1 MFNLGETCMKKSLV
15 ALAALAAGTAFAQ
28 SSVTMYGNV
37 DIGYGNAVTK
47 TLSGATRDVTS
58 GVVDGVLMPNRI
70 GFRGTEDLGSGLTAG
85 FVLEQGLSPVSNNGW
100 NLRTATSGHQVP
112 QGGAFSSAT
121 MRAGNLFVA
130 GGFGE
135 VRIGTFNRA
144 AYGVASKSIVMAEN
158 YGGEGHTLAS
168 TRTTAIGYTSPSF
181 NGVTAQI
188 QYGSAHGQRITQ
200 EISTDSSSGL
210 RIDNTK
216 VLGTAVNYNAGPLYL
231 GVAYEATDVYRT
243 ANAATTTNAYGGTVS
258 AGTAVAD
265 RTEKLYALAASYDFG
280 VAKVNFSHVD
290 RDQVASGTA
299 KSYNV
304 SATVPVGAVTL
315 AAIYTKE
322 EQSSQAGA
330 ATKDLKGYQIGAIY
344 NLSKRSQVYVWR
356 GHDKDTLASSTSLA
370 DRTRTVI
377 GMQHSF

>member
-15 ALAALAAGTAFAQ
+15 ALAALAATGAFAQ
-28 SSVTMYGNV
+28 SSVTLYGNV
-37 DIGYGNAVTK
+37 DIAYGTAVTK
-47 TLSGATRDVTS
+47 AASGARDVTG

-70 GFRGTEDLGSGLTAG
+70 GFRGTEDLGGGLTAG
-85 FVLEQGLSPVSNNGW
+85 FVLEQGISPTSNNGW
-100 NLRTATSGHQVP
+100 NLRAASSGHLTP
-112 QGGAFSSAT
+112 QGGGLSSAT

-168 TRTTAIGYTSPSF
+168 TRTTAIGYTSPAF
-181 NGVTAQI
+181 NGITAQI
-188 QYGSAHGQRITQ
+188 QVGSAHGQRVTQ
-200 EISTDSSSGL
+200 ETAGDNSSGL
-210 RIDNTK
+210 RTDNTR
-216 VLGTAVNYNAGPLYL
+216 VMGTALNYNAGPLYL
-231 GVAYEATDVYRT
+231 GVGYETTDVLRV
-243 ANAATTTNAYGGTVS
+243 ANGASTTNAYGGTVT
-258 AGTAVAD
+258 AGTAVAE
-265 RTEKLYALAASYDFG
+265 RTEKLYALAATYDFG

-315 AAIYTKE
+315 AALYTKE
-322 EQSSQAGA
+322 DQSSQAGT

-344 NLSKRSQVYVWR
+344 NLSKRSQLYVWR
-356 GHDKDTLASSTSLA
+356 GHDKDSLAASTAQA
-370 DRTRTVI
+370 DRTRTVV

>member
-1 MFNLGETCMKKSLV
+1 
-15 ALAALAAGTAFAQ
+15 
-28 SSVTMYGNV
+28 
-37 DIGYGNAVTK
+37 
-47 TLSGATRDVTS
+47 
-58 GVVDGVLMPNRI
+58 MPNRI
-70 GFRGTEDLGSGLTAG
+70 GFRGTEDLGGGLTAG
-85 FVLEQGLSPVSNNGW
+85 FVLEQGISPTSNNGW
-100 NLRTATSGHQVP
+100 NLRAASSGHLTP
-112 QGGAFSSAT
+112 QGGGLSSAT

-168 TRTTAIGYTSPSF
+168 TRTTAIGYTSPAF
-181 NGVTAQI
+181 NGITAQI
-188 QYGSAHGQRITQ
+188 QVGSAHGQRVTQ
-200 EISTDSSSGL
+200 ETAGDNSSGL
-210 RIDNTK
+210 RTDNTR
-216 VLGTAVNYNAGPLYL
+216 VMGTALNYNAGPLYL
-231 GVAYEATDVYRT
+231 GVGYETTDVLRV
-243 ANAATTTNAYGGTVS
+243 ANGASTTNAYGGTVT
-258 AGTAVAD
+258 AGTAVAE
-265 RTEKLYALAASYDFG
+265 RTEKLYALAATYDFG

-315 AAIYTKE
+315 AALYTKE
-322 EQSSQAGA
+322 DQSSQAGT

-344 NLSKRSQVYVWR
+344 NLSKRSQLYVWR
-356 GHDKDTLASSTSLA
+356 GHDKDSLAASTAQA
-370 DRTRTVI
+370 DRTRTVV

>member
-1 MFNLGETCMKKSLV
+1 MTI
-15 ALAALAAGTAFAQ
+15 
-28 SSVTMYGNV
+28 YGNV
-37 DIGYGNAVTK
+37 DIAYGNAVTK
-47 TLSGATRDVTS
+47 AANGARDVTS

-85 FVLEQGLSPVSNNGW
+85 FVLEQGISPTSNNGW
-100 NLRTATSGHQVP
+100 NLRAATSSHLVP
-112 QGGAFSSAT
+112 QGGGLSSAT
-121 MRAGNLFVA
+121 MRAGNLYVA

-144 AYGVASKSIVMAEN
+144 AYGVSSKSIVMAEN
-158 YGGEGHTLAS
+158 YGGEGHTLAA
-168 TRTTAIGYTSPSF
+168 TRTTGVGYTSPAF

-200 EISTDSSSGL
+200 ETSADNTSGL
-210 RIDNTK
+210 RTDNTK

-231 GVAYEATDVYRT
+231 GVAYETTDVYRV
-243 ANAATTTNAYGGTVS
+243 ANAASTTLNAYGGTVS

-290 RDQVASGTA
+290 RDQVADGTA
-299 KSYNV
+299 KSYNL

-315 AAIYTKE
+315 GAIYTKE
-322 EQSSQAGA
+322 ERSTAAGA
-330 ATKDLKGYQIGAIY
+330 ASKDLKGYQIGAIY
-344 NLSKRSQVYVWR
+344 NLSKRSQIYVWR
-356 GHDKDTLASSTSLA
+356 GHDKDSLAASTAQA
-370 DRTRTVI
+370 DRTRTLV

>member
-1 MFNLGETCMKKSLV
+1 MKKSLV

-28 SSVTMYGNV
+28 SSVTMYGNI
-37 DIGYGNAVTK
+37 DIAYGNAVTK
-47 TLSGATRDVTS
+47 TLNGASRDVTS

-85 FVLEQGLSPVSNNGW
+85 FVLEQGISPVSSNGW
-100 NLRTATSGHQVP
+100 NLRTATSGHQTP
-112 QGGAFSSAT
+112 NGGAFSAGT
-121 MRAGNLFVA
+121 MRAGNLYVA

-135 VRIGTFNRA
+135 VRIGTMNRA

-181 NGVTAQI
+181 NGITAQV

-200 EISTDSSSGL
+200 ETYADNSTGL
-210 RIDNTK
+210 RTDNTK
-216 VLGTAVNYNAGPLYL
+216 VLGTALNYNAGPLYL
-231 GVAYEATDVYRT
+231 GVAYETTDVYRV
-243 ANAATTTNAYGGTVS
+243 ANAASTTLNAYNAVVT
-258 AGTAVAD
+258 AGTPVAD

-299 KSYNV
+299 KSYNL

-330 ATKDLKGYQIGAIY
+330 LTKDLKGYQIGAIY

-356 GHDKDTLASSTSLA
+356 GHDRDSLGSNTATTA
-370 DRTRTVI
+370 DRTRTVV

>member
-1 MFNLGETCMKKSLV
+1 MKKSLV

-85 FVLEQGLSPVSNNGW
+85 FVLEQGISPTSNNGW
-100 NLRTATSGHQVP
+100 NLRAATSAHLYP
-112 QGGAFSSAT
+112 QGGGLSSAT

-158 YGGEGHTLAS
+158 YGGEGHTLAA
-168 TRTTAIGYTSPSF
+168 TRTTGVGYTSPAF
-181 NGVTAQI
+181 NGVTAQV

-200 EISTDSSSGL
+200 EISTDNSSGL

-231 GVAYEATDVYRT
+231 GVAYETTDVYRVANSAST
-243 ANAATTTNAYGGTVS
+243 ATNAYGATV
-258 AGTAVAD
+258 ATGTAVAD

-290 RDQVASGTA
+290 FDKVASGTG
-299 KSYNV
+299 KSYNL

-315 AAIYTKE
+315 AAIYTKDE
-322 EQSSQAGA
+322 ATSQAGA

-356 GHDKDTLASSTSLA
+356 GHDKDTLASSTALA